1 MGITEFI
8 AIGVV
13 GAFLSLVVQVIKE
26 AFDTESSVTK
36 LITIALALVVGGVY
50 VWVRST
56 PYFETAIM
64 VLMAASTVHALSKS
78 STQ

>member
-26 AFDTESSVTK
+26 AFYTESSVTK

-64 VLMAASTVHALSKS
+64 VLMAASTVHALSKK
-78 STQ
+78 